1 MTFKNNFMR
10 VVIIILIM
18 FFFIKI
24 SFSQTLAT
32 TNIGKKVIL
41 YENGA
46 WNYAQQNEIY
56 LLNNTECQKK
66 SVGSVSFEN
75 KSDKIIYLY
84 FGNWNK
90 KQLAPGETGVFNNI
104 NDDVGYMKMFGY
116 KNPVEYKILLD
127 WAPESLQF
135 KHINN
140 YIENGVVYIV
150 ACKTIKIVIDDL

>member
-46 WNYAQQNEIY
+46 WNYAK
-56 LLNNTECQKK
+56 C
-66 SVGSVSFEN
+66 
-75 KSDKIIYLY
+75 
-84 FGNWNK
+84 
-90 KQLAPGETGVFNNI
+90 
-104 NDDVGYMKMFGY
+104 
-116 KNPVEYKILLD
+116 LD
-127 WAPESLQF
+127 
-135 KHINN
+135 
-140 YIENGVVYIV
+140 
-150 ACKTIKIVIDDL
+150 IKIQ

>member
-1 MTFKNNFMR
+1 MR